1 MSTEITML
9 ELMNYENGR
18 IFDLVKTE
26 TGFEITE
33 ACDQYFSVDLTADE
47 LKQLGQELIALADAA
62 QS

>member
-1 MSTEITML
+1 ML